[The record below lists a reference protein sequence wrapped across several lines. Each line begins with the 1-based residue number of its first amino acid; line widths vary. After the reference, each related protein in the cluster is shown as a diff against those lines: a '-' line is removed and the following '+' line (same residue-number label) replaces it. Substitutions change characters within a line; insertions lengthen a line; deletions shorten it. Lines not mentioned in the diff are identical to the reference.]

1 MMHERLMEWL
11 GLLLNN
17 QRILRVDFDDPDQ
30 KDAFRLLLE
39 TDMIEREESGSFR
52 LHSKWKAV
60 FDEVDKILSIHEK
73 LARIKAEL
81 GASPFSTSPA
91 KAELLKLIS

>member
-1 MMHERLMEWL
+1 MHERLMEWL

-17 QRILRVDFDDPDQ
+17 QRILRVDFDDPEQ

-52 LHSKWKAV
+52 LHPKWKAV
-60 FDEVDKILSIHEK
+60 FDEADRILSIHEK
-73 LARIKAEL
+73 LAHIKTEL
-81 GASPFSTSPA
+81 GASPFATSPA

>member
-1 MMHERLMEWL
+1 MEWL
-11 GLLLNN
+11 GLLLGN
-17 QRILRVDFDDPDQ
+17 QRILRIDFDDPHQ
-30 KDAFRLLLE
+30 KEAFRLLLE
-39 TDMIEREESGSFR
+39 TDMIEREESGTFR
-52 LHSKWKAV
+52 LHTKWKSL
-60 FDEVDKILSIHEK
+60 FDQADKILSIHEK